1 MYVCIHIR
9 IHSHTYIHMCV
20 YVYVLHIHMGGCQNY
35 GPFLGTLNNR
45 CRIIVGTQKKAIIL
59 TTTHM
64 QVYVCVYIYIHT
76 HTHRLPCG
84 PVWSN
89 MKHPNPRFSLE
100 APKETSDLGSAP
112 WKFNTAR

>member
-1 MYVCIHIR
+1 M
-9 IHSHTYIHMCV
+9 V
-20 YVYVLHIHMGGCQNY
+20 YVSVYRKKNRISY
-35 GPFLGTLNNR
+35 GKE
-45 CRIIVGTQKKAIIL
+45 Q
-59 TTTHM
+59 
-64 QVYVCVYIYIHT
+64 QVVKYTPKVPGSYIYT